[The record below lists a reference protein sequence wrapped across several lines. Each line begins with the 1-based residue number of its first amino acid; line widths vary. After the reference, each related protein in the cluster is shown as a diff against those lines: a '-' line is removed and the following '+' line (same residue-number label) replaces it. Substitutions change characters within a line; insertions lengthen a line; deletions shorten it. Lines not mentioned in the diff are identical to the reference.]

1 VKVLIIGHNVFS
13 KTNNMGKTM
22 LSYFKDF
29 TPEEIAQFYIQD
41 KLPSDG
47 TVCRNYFQFTD
58 KDAIRSILP
67 FHQQGRIVTEILE
80 PQHRQTNN
88 TGAVQSLYQYGRKRN
103 AFVYTARNAVW
114 RLAHWKTDELI
125 SWLRDFDP
133 DVIFFMAGDYGFMYR
148 ITLEIQEML
157 RKPLVVCCVDD
168 YYLYNR
174 NERSVLGR
182 FQHTAYMKTVH
193 KVMERASCILTIS
206 DSMGAAYHELFGKPC
221 FTLHTS
227 SGKRCSERTDVQE
240 KVAYFGNLGY
250 KRYEQL
256 VRIGRTIKSLDLPR
270 TRGVDVYSGEKNPE
284 HLRGLTEENGVFFHG
299 EIAAA
304 EVGTYMDECLAIIH
318 TESFD
323 PQIQQMIKYSVS
335 TKIADSLMNGP
346 CLIAY
351 GPEGIASIDYLK
363 ANHAAYVITRPEDL
377 ESGLKEILTNAALRA
392 EIVTNARK
400 LAEKNHDEAVNPKK
414 VREWLQT
421 AAEDWK

>member
-1 VKVLIIGHNVFS
+1 MKVLLISHNVIS
-13 KTNNMGKTM
+13 ETNNMGKTM
-22 LSYFKDF
+22 LSYFQAF
-29 TPEEIAQFYIQD
+29 SPEEIAEFFIQEKEPRNASVCNSFYRITD
-41 KLPSDG
+41 RDALKSVFWKKVGTSFHLTKSLPESVSP
-47 TVCRNYFQFTD
+47 T
-58 KDAIRSILP
+58 I
-67 FHQQGRIVTEILE
+67 
-80 PQHRQTNN
+80 
-88 TGAVQSLYQYGRKRN
+88 GAVETIRQYGRKRN

-193 KVMERASCILTIS
+193 KVIERASCILTIS
-206 DSMGAAYHELFGKPC
+206 DSMGAAYRELFGKPC

-284 HLRGLTEENGVFFHG
+284 HLRDLTEENGVFFHG

-377 ESGLKEILTNAALRA
+377 ESGLKDILTNAALRA